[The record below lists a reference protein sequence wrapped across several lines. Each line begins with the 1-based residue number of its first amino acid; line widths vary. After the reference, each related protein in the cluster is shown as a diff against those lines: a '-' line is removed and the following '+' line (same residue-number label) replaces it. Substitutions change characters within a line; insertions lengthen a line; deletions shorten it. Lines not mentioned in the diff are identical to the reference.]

1 MGMESKVVLL
11 IEDNA
16 DDERLTLRALRR
28 NNIMNEVVV
37 AVDGETALKHLHGD
51 EGATERPALILLDL
65 RLPGLSGFDVL
76 QKIREHPKTRLIPIV
91 VLTANRDPDA
101 IVKAYEAGANSYLVK
116 PTDPVEYSEVVLQ
129 IGMYWLLLN
138 EVAGQKTRA

>member
-1 MGMESKVVLL
+1 MESKVVLL

-28 NNIMNEVVV
+28 NNIVNEVVV
-37 AVDGETALKHLHGD
+37 AVDGEAALDYLHGEAAGD
-51 EGATERPALILLDL
+51 TPALIVLDL
-65 RLPGLSGFDVL
+65 RLPGLSGLDVL
-76 QKIREHPKTRLIPIV
+76 RKIRAHPRTRLVPVV
-91 VLTANRDPDA
+91 VLTANREPDA
-101 IVKAYEAGANSYLVK
+101 IVHAYDAGANSYLLK

-138 EVAGQKTRA
+138 EVAGHKTLA